1 MNPFSLR
8 TTGINTS
15 TGSAWSSKAKH
26 PPHISLDLGR
36 ASDRIA
42 ASDIEGRPSP
52 RAFGCK
58 LRDRAEQPAVRE
70 RLVSACASGASQ
82 TVLRVA
88 ILTSLLCLLFASSS
102 LAQTETPGPAQDP
115 NNTQRIRRGKPLK
128 SEVDITLVNVT
139 VTDPYG
145 RLVTGLEQDSF
156 RVFEDNVEQEIVR
169 FSSED
174 VPISIGVI
182 FDMSGSMTDKID
194 KSRLAAVQFFRT
206 ANPQDEFFLVD
217 FNDRAQLASP
227 FTASV
232 DELQN
237 RLMFTSAHGAT
248 ALYDGI
254 YLGLS
259 QMKGAHN
266 AKKALLIISDG
277 GDNHS
282 RYSQSDVRN
291 FVREADVQIYA
302 IGLYTP
308 GGGPTPEEQAGPT
321 LLSDLTTMTG
331 GRSFAVR
338 QIGELP
344 DIASKISMEL
354 RNQYVIGYRP
364 SDRAHDGKWRKI
376 KVKLH
381 PPKGLPPLTV
391 FARSGYF
398 GPGH

>member
-1 MNPFSLR
+1 MR
-8 TTGINTS
+8 G
-15 TGSAWSSKAKH
+15 KH
-26 PPHISLDLGR
+26 PPHIALALELPSVRIG
-36 ASDRIA
+36 DR
-42 ASDIEGRPSP
+42 DIGGRPSP
-52 RAFGCK
+52 GTSGGT
-58 LRDRAEQPAVRE
+58 LEDRAVQPGIRG
-70 RLVSACASGASQ
+70 RLVADCARNVARTALRSAVSA
-82 TVLRVA
+82 
-88 ILTSLLCLLFASSS
+88 SLLCSA
-102 LAQTETPGPAQDP
+102 LAFTSWAQSTKPGPTPDP
-115 NNTQRIRRGKPLK
+115 NNTQRIQRGKPLK

-156 RVFEDNVEQEIVR
+156 RVFEDNIEQEIVR

-182 FDMSGSMTDKID
+182 FDMSGSMADKID

-266 AKKALLIISDG
+266 TKKALLIISDG

-282 RYSQSDVRN
+282 RYTQSDVRS
-291 FVREADVQIYA
+291 FVKEADVQIYA

-308 GGGPTPEEQAGPT
+308 GGGPTPEEQQGPA
-321 LLSDLTTMTG
+321 LLTDLTTMTG
-331 GRSFAVR
+331 GRTFGVR
-338 QIGELP
+338 QLGELP

-364 SDRAHDGKWRKI
+364 TDKAHDGKWRKI